1 MANPFAGSPV
11 LTRTDATVDFD
22 WGGGSPDASI
32 SSDHFSA
39 RWTGQVQPQFSET
52 YTFYTN
58 TDDGVRL
65 WVDGKLLIDTWQD
78 QGPTEW
84 SGTIDLSAGHKY
96 DLRMEYDENGG
107 GAVAKLLW
115 SSASRGK
122 QIIPQ
127 ERLFPVSSPPPD
139 NEPPTAAQ
147 AAAAGYLNPGG
158 VTVDLTV
165 LGADDGGESALTY
178 SWSTTGT
185 PPASVSFSDNST
197 NAEKTTTAQ
206 FHEVGTHPLRVVI
219 QDAQGLGVTSD
230 VTVEVYAALTSIVP
244 TPRTGF
250 VSVGG
255 TQQFTP
261 HAYDQFGYE
270 ITPYRPPGGWFW
282 SASGRGTITA
292 DGLFTAASGQGLGQG
307 RVGVRGQCGVRGQV
321 WGQGSVCIS
330 LHDIALKASLCSKS
344 HPRANAKIPLL
355 ASLPARSAMVPRRR
369 VLISA
374 KDSCL
379 TSGIE
384 WLPAHAAAEYPRSRR
399 DRQSF
404 GQP

>member
-1 MANPFAGSPV
+1 VNVDLGDYRYLRYRAPNGSYGNVAEIEFYRAGVKLTGTGFGTPGSWNNVENTFAKALDGNVQTYFDGPVSDGNFVGIDIGDAAPGTGLRGEYYNDNSGASYPLANPFAGSPV
-11 LTRTDATVDFD
+11 LIRTDVTVDFD

-39 RWTGQVQPQFSET
+39 RWTGQVQPQYSET

-84 SGTIDLSAGHKY
+84 SGTIDLSAGQKY
-96 DLRMEYDENGG
+96 DLRMEYYENDG

-127 ERLFPVSSPPPD
+127 ERLFPVSSPPD
-139 NEPPTAAQ
+139 NEPPTVAQ

-165 LGADDGGESALTY
+165 LGADDGGESARTY
-178 SWSTTGT
+178 TWSTTGT

-197 NAEKTTTAQ
+197 NAAKTTTAQ

-230 VTVEVYAALTSIVP
+230 VT
-244 TPRTGF
+244 
-250 VSVGG
+250 
-255 TQQFTP
+255 
-261 HAYDQFGYE
+261 
-270 ITPYRPPGGWFW
+270 
-282 SASGRGTITA
+282 GRYT
-292 DGLFTAASGQGLGQG
+292 
-307 RVGVRGQCGVRGQV
+307 
-321 WGQGSVCIS
+321 
-330 LHDIALKASLCSKS
+330 
-344 HPRANAKIPLL
+344 
-355 ASLPARSAMVPRRR
+355 RS
-369 VLISA
+369 
-374 KDSCL
+374 
-379 TSGIE
+379 
-384 WLPAHAAAEYPRSRR
+384 
-399 DRQSF
+399 
-404 GQP
+404 